1 MDKDLIG
8 LEVSKAVSLLKQ
20 EGEVNFKFISYRDKK
35 QLHADSERVCAVQRD
50 ADGLTLIVCPFL
62 FNPIG

>member
-8 LEVSKAVSLLKQ
+8 LEVSEAVSLLEQ
-20 EGEVNFKFISYRDKK
+20 DDEVNFKFISYKDKK
-35 QLHADSERVCAVQRD
+35 QLYADSERVCAVQKD
-50 ADGLTLIVCPFL
+50 EHGLVLVVCPFL